1 MKTKQT
7 NCYVYLAILS
17 DEKEKIRKQKAYLLW
32 LYNLN
37 DLLLQDSTNVC
48 AYIHK
53 KLVVLQNYYITST
66 LLHT

>member
-17 DEKEKIRKQKAYLLW
+17 NEKEKIRKQKAYLLW

-37 DLLLQDSTNVC
+37 DLLQDSTNVC